1 MIGRKAL
8 LVFVALV
15 LVAAACGDDDDEGI
29 GVEGAW
35 ARTSPRM
42 ANAGAVYLQVTSPE
56 ADRLVAASVEASVA
70 ARTEVHETAMGDDDV
85 MTMREVAGIDLPAG
99 ETVSLQPGGFH
110 IMLLDL
116 AAPLET
122 GDTFD
127 VTLTFESGGERV
139 VAVEVREDAP

>member
-15 LVAAACGDDDDEGI
+15 LVAAACGDDDEGI
-29 GVEGAW
+29 AVEGAW

-56 ADRLVAASVEASVA
+56 ADRLVAASVDASVA
-70 ARTEVHETAMGDDDV
+70 ARTEVHETTMGDDDV

-99 ETVSLQPGGFH
+99 EAVSLQPGGFH
-110 IMLLDL
+110 IMLLEL

-127 VTLTFESGGERV
+127 VTLTFESAGERV